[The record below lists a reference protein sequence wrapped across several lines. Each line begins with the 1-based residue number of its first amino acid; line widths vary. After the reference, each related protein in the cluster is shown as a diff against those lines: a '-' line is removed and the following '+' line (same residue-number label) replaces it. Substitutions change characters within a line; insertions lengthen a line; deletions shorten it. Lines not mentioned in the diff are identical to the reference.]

1 MKFIHVNQIVN
12 KIVHTISCR
21 DYTLMHKCNKFGCKQ
36 NEACTKTCLLHFVYN
51 YTLKDASLSNPI
63 YSYCKKSLNV
73 VILLY
78 EIIVKENVVE
88 TFIICSCEN
97 IFR

>member
-51 YTLKDASLSNPI
+51 YILKDASISNLI
-63 YSYCKKSLNV
+63 YSYCKKPLNV

-78 EIIVKENVVE
+78 EMIVKENVLE
-88 TFIICSCEN
+88 TFIICLCEN
-97 IFR
+97 IFG